1 MKETAGRGEQMR
13 GDALACF
20 DQWAEEYDRCF
31 LHRYIQ
37 KVQKRV
43 VQLMSPAEDA
53 FVLDIGCGTGEVIR
67 YLGRMVKQGLLAG
80 LDISPQMIEVAR
92 RKFATQTQ
100 VELKIGDVEA
110 LPWPDSF
117 FDQGMSTFTLHHF
130 PHPDRALAEMVRVLK
145 PGGRLFLADLVFPP
159 SLRRP
164 LNWILRLAPMIFLL
178 IGQKDSP

>member
-53 FVLDIGCGTGEVIR
+53 FVLDIGCGTGEGIR
-67 YLGRMVKQGLLAG
+67 YLSRRVKRGLLAG
-80 LDISPQMIEVAR
+80 LDLSPQMIEVAQ
-92 RKFATQTQ
+92 RKFPDHPQ
-100 VELKIGDVEA
+100 VDLKVGDAEA

>member
-1 MKETAGRGEQMR
+1 VQAEAERARLTPEEPQ
-13 GDALACF
+13 ACF

-53 FVLDIGCGTGEVIR
+53 FVLDIGCGTGEGIR

-100 VELKIGDVEA
+100 VELRIGDVEA

-164 LNWILRLAPMIFLL
+164 LNWILRLAPTIFLL
-178 IGQKDSP
+178 VGQKDSP